1 MTSKLI
7 LVVCIAA
14 LGICGVITAQQPDKA
29 AQAELAKKY
38 PSLRIETKVGSRRRQ
53 LPGSSYM
60 KKMTVTPSVSFDSS
74 STHPIS
80 SASATFLLVTMSTRE
95 KYTRGDE
102 LLTVA
107 TNETIQIPAADKGSR
122 RNFEFASL
130 ETTFD
135 SERDST
141 NIGGTVY
148 KYYIAA
154 VFSDDKQFLHFETN
168 CTPLAKHLEAH
179 PELRTKF
186 LNMKPRET
194 FRTRFQ

>member
-1 MTSKLI
+1 MNLKLI
-7 LVVCIAA
+7 LVVSAA
-14 LGICGVITAQQPDKA
+14 VIGICGGITAQQPDKA

-60 KKMTVTPSVSFDSS
+60 KRMTVTPSVLFESS
-74 STHPIS
+74 ATHPIS
-80 SASATFLLVTMSTRE
+80 SASATFLLITMNTRE

-107 TNETIQIPAADKGSR
+107 TNETIQIPAAAKGSR
-122 RNFEFASL
+122 RSFEFASL

-141 NIGGTVY
+141 NVGGTVY

-154 VFSDDKQFLHFETN
+154 VFADDRQFLHFETN
-168 CTPLAKHLEAH
+168 CTTLAKHLEAH

-186 LNMKPRET
+186 LSLKPNET